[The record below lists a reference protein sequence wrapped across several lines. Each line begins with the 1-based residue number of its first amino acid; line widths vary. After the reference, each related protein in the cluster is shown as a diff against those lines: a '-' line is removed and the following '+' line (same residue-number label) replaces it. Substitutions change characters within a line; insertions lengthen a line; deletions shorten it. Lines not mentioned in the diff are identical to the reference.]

1 MRNLINPEWWKKAG
15 IRALKTWAQAAASAI
30 PTTAATLGEVNWL
43 IVFST
48 ATLSAIVSLLMN
60 IGGLPELPES

>member
-48 ATLSAIVSLLMN
+48 ATHSAIVSLLMN
-60 IGGLPELPES
+60 IGGLPE